1 MRGLNISGLE
11 QIQSASAEDTVAIYT
26 LIDGKTVRSM
36 TDTDMESI
44 SDSLMATFFEVVDT
58 AVELGIQ
65 FDPWNQDG
73 SNVMYSPEAGFTLID
88 YFVDYTRTTKEQD
101 RLNGYRSLG
110 SQAVKL
116 ARIFGT
122 SNYEFQMEWSNV
134 DDFRN
139 DRWRKRK

>member
-73 SNVMYSPEAGFTLID
+73 SNVMYSPEAGFTSLTTLLI
-88 YFVDYTRTTKEQD
+88 TQEQ
-101 RLNGYRSLG
+101 R
-110 SQAVKL
+110 
-116 ARIFGT
+116 
-122 SNYEFQMEWSNV
+122 
-134 DDFRN
+134 RN
-139 DRWRKRK
+139 KIG